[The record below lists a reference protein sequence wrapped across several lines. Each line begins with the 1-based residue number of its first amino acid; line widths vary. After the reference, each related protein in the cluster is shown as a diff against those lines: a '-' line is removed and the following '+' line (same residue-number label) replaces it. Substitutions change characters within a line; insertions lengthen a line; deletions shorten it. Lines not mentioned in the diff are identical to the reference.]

1 MRLAIESLATY
12 KPLAADMTTLLAI
25 GRASIGAWK
34 AKEAAA
40 RVRAILRS
48 DLLLICSLSFIC
60 SQTLFSTVKCTD
72 GPIQNARVLAP
83 ESGCAVS
90 AGSMP
95 SARELP

>member
-60 SQTLFSTVKCTD
+60 SDTVFDC
-72 GPIQNARVLAP
+72 
-83 ESGCAVS
+83 E
-90 AGSMP
+90 MH
-95 SARELP
+95 

>member
-40 RVRAILRS
+40 RVRAILYRLNKIVDFYNS
-48 DLLLICSLSFIC
+48 
-60 SQTLFSTVKCTD
+60 
-72 GPIQNARVLAP
+72 
-83 ESGCAVS
+83 
-90 AGSMP
+90 
-95 SARELP
+95 